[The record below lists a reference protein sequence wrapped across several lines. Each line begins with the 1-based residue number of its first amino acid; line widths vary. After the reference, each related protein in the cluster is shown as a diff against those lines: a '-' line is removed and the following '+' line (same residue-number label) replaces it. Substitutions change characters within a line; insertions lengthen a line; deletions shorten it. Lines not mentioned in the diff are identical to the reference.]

1 MSGFSGYARAQPLQ
15 GGVRIVTYQALDD
28 RLGGGIQAKLLPAR
42 PRLWGNGASGPVL
55 AQHFL
60 HEGEAH
66 AKDVGN
72 GALRADL
79 LLAGP
84 QDLLT

>member
-1 MSGFSGYARAQPLQ
+1 MVTHQPL
-15 GGVRIVTYQALDD
+15 DD
-28 RLGGGIQAKLLPAR
+28 SLGGGVQAALLPAR
-42 PRLWGNGASGPVL
+42 TSLGDDGASGTVL

-72 GALRADL
+72 GALRAEL
-79 LLAGP
+79 PLAGP
-84 QDLLT
+84 QDFLT